1 MHQLDEHGLA
11 KESKLLGHLAS
22 GDQHAFTTL
31 YRNYSSR
38 LFAKINHL
46 VNDDEIAKEL
56 LQDVFMKLW
65 SQREKL
71 DPTKSIKSF
80 LFTIAVN
87 LVYDHFRK
95 LAKDKKYARSILQT
109 AVDYYSHTE
118 EEMHSKE
125 SLQLIRQAIDQ
136 LPPQRRQIFLMC
148 KIDGK
153 SYEQVAN
160 QLSISPSTVRDHIV
174 KGNKIVRDYLLKN
187 PDLIVY
193 SFIATTFLR

>member
-1 MHQLDEHGLA
+1 VQPLDEHGLA
-11 KESKLLGHLAS
+11 TDRELLQKIAA

-46 VNDDEIAKEL
+46 VADEEITKEL
-56 LQDVFMKLW
+56 LQDVFLKLW
-65 SQREKL
+65 AQRENL
-71 DPTKSIKSF
+71 DPDKSIKSF

-95 LAKDKKYARSILQT
+95 LSKNKKYAQGVLQT
-109 AVDYYSHTE
+109 AVDYYTHTE
-118 EEMHSKE
+118 EGINSKE
-125 SLQLIRQAIDQ
+125 SLKLIHQAIDQ
-136 LPPQRRQIFLMC
+136 LPPQRKQIFMLC

-153 SYEQVAN
+153 SYDQVAE

-174 KGNKIVRDYLLKN
+174 KGNKIVREYLLKN
-187 PDLIVY
+187 PDLVIY
-193 SFIATTFLR
+193 SIIATTILK

>member
-11 KESKLLGHLAS
+11 NESELLRHLAA
-22 GDQHAFTTL
+22 GDQHAFSTL

-46 VNDDEIAKEL
+46 VNDDEVAKEL

-65 SQREKL
+65 SQRGNV

-95 LAKDKKYARSILQT
+95 LSKDKKYAQSILQT

-118 EEMHSKE
+118 EEIHSKE

-136 LPPQRRQIFLMC
+136 LPPQRRQIFLLC

-153 SYEQVAN
+153 SYEQVAH

-174 KGNKIVRDYLLKN
+174 KGNKVVRDYLMKN
-187 PDLIVY
+187 PELIVY
-193 SFIATTFLR
+193 SFIAATFLK